1 MGLKPSVPKS
11 NDLFRQSRRAK
22 VWYFSGLIILLEKLM
37 TEGDEEAVRDGG

>member
-22 VWYFSGLIILLEKLM
+22 VWYFSELIILLEKAY
-37 TEGDEEAVRDGG
+37 DRRR